1 MSGPVYSVPN
11 GCSSNPVTCISTW
24 RCDPELFSV
33 LNVWYSECA
42 RPEEKEI
49 TRICSDYVFPGLII
63 NPWVTGYSTIWVD
76 NKRETIAQE
85 CCVRLEPV
93 QTLEASN
100 PCSLFFSC
108 IKQVNTRIVS
118 LGICSQAR
126 TIEVYSLSHDGQEEE
141 YLGTS
146 RGEKFCTFVNAEDD
160 GPVTMYS
167 THLRLDFPVASCKVK
182 LLSLGGKQHV
192 FLSEMSVQVALV
204 PEKSTLPPSVLGSSI
219 NLDRVQNIMD
229 SMGGKMSPGA
239 EQLMNMVRAQQK
251 HQIPFGAHLLQ
262 LFGGADHGVK
272 KVQKREEEELKIS
285 PATNGPDLT
294 HESPHHQEEYQPP
307 VEPRTTSLCSVP
319 PSSDNLSLEKKQCL
333 PGPAASRETNQDTME
348 KDLGAVLERLIS
360 VQIERMETNL
370 MQHIDQKMKI
380 LQEHLDARLDQ
391 FIHALQNS
399 NNTSSGRVGEKQVN
413 GESDHR
419 GEHNGDCIMLSKH
432 YMADTSALS

>member
-1 MSGPVYSVPN
+1 MVTASALRPSCPTGSTALLTYSLPEVCAAEH
-11 GCSSNPVTCISTW
+11 GC
-24 RCDPELFSV
+24 R
-33 LNVWYSECA
+33 
-42 RPEEKEI
+42 
-49 TRICSDYVFPGLII
+49 
-63 NPWVTGYSTIWVD
+63 
-76 NKRETIAQE
+76 E

-319 PSSDNLSLEKKQCL
+319 PSSDVKTSIASLLQQQACAIRGGLNADSLLPFLQNLSLEKKQCL